1 MSEIRVESV
10 KSIPLYNDV
19 PLINHIS
26 YDSWLLRVSLLFS
39 TADIRQTVYVDFT
52 DTIGF
57 RVLDNGNLVE
67 FWSDERPNGWLW
79 EVNSGGWFDLEKQ
92 REGFVTGYF
101 EKTLLTE
108 YLVIGIDDCISILSP
123 SAPKITTVN
132 TLL

>member
-10 KSIPLYNDV
+10 KSIPLYSDV

-39 TADIRQTVYVDFT
+39 TKDIRQMVYVDFT

-92 REGFVTGYF
+92 REGFVTSYF
-101 EKTLLTE
+101 EKNLLTE